1 MLVGW
6 MKVGYWS
13 EIFQNTTVREPASG
27 PTPRWMMAAISE
39 DSSRQQLVL
48 PACCSGSSHLVSIL
62 RPHSSGLRGRPTGPD
77 GSHLVLMPPP
87 SLGGGV
93 AVVGAGEGWLVVS
106 LGRL

>member
-6 MKVGYWS
+6 MKVGCWS
-13 EIFQNTTVREPASG
+13 EVFQNTTVREPASG
-27 PTPRWMMAAISE
+27 PTPQWMMAAISE
-39 DSSRQQLVL
+39 DSSHQQLVL

-62 RPHSSGLRGRPTGPD
+62 CPHSSGLCGHPTGPD

-93 AVVGAGEGWLVVS
+93 AVVGAGKGGW
-106 LGRL
+106 

>member
-1 MLVGW
+1 MLVDW
-6 MKVGYWS
+6 MKVGCWS
-13 EIFQNTTVREPASG
+13 EVFQNTTVCEPASG

-39 DSSRQQLVL
+39 DLSRQQLVL

-62 RPHSSGLRGRPTGPD
+62 RPYSSGLRGRPTGPE

-87 SLGGGV
+87 LLGGGV
-93 AVVGAGEGWLVVS
+93 AVVGAGEGRLVAS